1 MSNMK
6 VILLQDVKKQG
17 KKGQVIEVSDGY
29 GRNFLIKNN
38 LAKLADTPAMS
49 QLSAETKAKEKIA
62 QEELDA
68 SKQLK
73 AKIEDDKTI
82 VKIYA
87 KTGED
92 GRLFGTI
99 PSKQIASE
107 LKKQYKLEVDRRK
120 IQLESNLSSL
130 GHHKVDI
137 KLHPEVTAVIN
148 VHVMEQ

>member
-1 MSNMK
+1 MK

-17 KKGQVIEVSDGY
+17 KKGDVIEVSDGY

-38 LAKLADTPAMS
+38 LAKLADNSALN
-49 QLSAETKAKEKIA
+49 QHSAERKAKEKLA
-62 QEELDA
+62 EQELESA
-68 SKQLK
+68 KQLK
-73 AKIEDDKTI
+73 AKIEDEKTV

-107 LKKQYKLEVDRRK
+107 LKKQYKIEVDRRK
-120 IQLESNLSSL
+120 IQLESNLSTL
-130 GHHKVDI
+130 GHHKVEI
-137 KLHPEVTAVIN
+137 KLHTQVTANIN